1 MQNTIFYKLGKLIHS
16 LRWFLIVFWVVLM
29 LACIP
34 FLPHITSPFN
44 TTGFDSEKSES
55 ATTERF
61 INKKLGYTN
70 NNTILVL
77 YSSSTLSA
85 TDPRYIN
92 KIKKSLSGLDDFPI
106 KHEIFLPNAS
116 NKQISKDKHTAYAV
130 IILKTN
136 EPISDSS
143 LAQLESLIQKPTN
156 MTMYLGGEPIFVE
169 NVNKQTEVDL
179 YKADMVGG
187 PVAIVTLI
195 LVFGSIIA
203 GLLPIVL
210 GGGSALM
217 ILTSLYFLGHV
228 FPLSIFTLN
237 IALLLG
243 LCLSLDYSL
252 FVISRFRDELAHKK
266 NVKEAI
272 SIAQATAGKAVF
284 YSGIAV
290 FISLSALL
298 LFPINIL
305 FSVAIG
311 GMAAV
316 FFAVLTAVIVLPA
329 ILAVLYHK
337 INLLSIHLFKR
348 RKQSQS
354 QGWRVWAK
362 TVVGRPWIFFL
373 SILSLLLILGSPVLT
388 TKLGVSDFRIFP
400 EKSQSRLFFDKYTD
414 TFNEAELT
422 PILMSVRTGS
432 HSILSRKNLSKLYD
446 LTHELKQNPLI
457 EEVNSIVTTSPELSK
472 KQYAALYKLDSK
484 LLDPKINQLIET
496 TTRQNF
502 TLITLVTKYPINSA
516 ETKTLIA
523 DLSQLKT
530 YQGLEIGLTGTPVDN
545 WNVLNIIS
553 ERLHLAIIW
562 IMVFTYLILLMLLR
576 SIFLP
581 LKAILMNLLSLS
593 ACYGAL
599 VFVFQDGHF
608 HQWLNFQPQGMLDI
622 SLLVIIFCAVFG
634 FSMDYEVFLL
644 TRIKESYQSTHDN
657 DKSIIFG
664 IEKSS
669 RIITSAALIVIF
681 MCGSFLV
688 ADVLMVKAFGVG
700 IAMAIF
706 VDAFLIRTILV
717 PATMSLLKSWNWY
730 LPKWLNKVL
739 PKS

>member
-1 MQNTIFYKLGKLIHS
+1 MQNTIFYKLGTLIHS
-16 LRWFLIVFWVVLM
+16 LRWFLIGLWVVLVM
-29 LACIP
+29 ACIP
-34 FLPHITSPFN
+34 FLPHITSPFK
-44 TTGFDSEKSES
+44 TTGFASEQSES
-55 ATTERF
+55 AITERY
-61 INKKLGYTN
+61 INKKLGYSN
-70 NNTILVL
+70 NNTVLVL
-77 YSSSTLSA
+77 YSSPTLLA
-85 TDPRYIN
+85 TNPQFLN
-92 KIKKSLSGLDDFPI
+92 KIKKSLSGLEDFPI
-106 KHEIFLPNAS
+106 KHEILLPSSS

-136 EPISDSS
+136 ESLTDTS
-143 LAQLESLIQKPTN
+143 LAQLESLIKQPTN
-156 MTMYLGGEPIFVE
+156 MTMNLGGEPIFVE

-195 LVFGSIIA
+195 VVFGSIVA
-203 GLLPIVL
+203 GLLPILL

-243 LCLSLDYSL
+243 LCLSLDYAL

-272 SIAQATAGKAVF
+272 AIAQATAGKAVF
-284 YSGIAV
+284 FSGIAV

-305 FSVAIG
+305 FSVAVG

-316 FFAVLTAVIVLPA
+316 FFAVLNAVIVLPA
-329 ILAVLYHK
+329 ILAVLNHK
-337 INLLSIHLFKR
+337 INVWSIHFSKKS
-348 RKQSQS
+348 KQQHGH
-354 QGWRVWAK
+354 GWRVLAR
-362 TVVGRPWIFFL
+362 TVVGRPLIFFITTL
-373 SILSLLLILGSPVLT
+373 CFLLMLGYPVLT
-388 TKLGVSDFRIFP
+388 TKIGLSDFRIFP
-400 EKSQSRLFFDKYTD
+400 EKSQSRLFFDKYSD
-414 TFNEAELT
+414 TFNESELT
-422 PILMSVRTGS
+422 PILIGVRTGS
-432 HSILSRKNLSKLYD
+432 HSILSQKNLSKLYD
-446 LTHELKQNPLI
+446 FTQELKHNPLI
-457 EEVNSIVTTSPELSK
+457 GEVNSIVTTSPELSK
-472 KQYAALYKLDSK
+472 KQYGALYKMDSK
-484 LLDPKINQLIET
+484 LLDPKINQLLET

-502 TLITLVTKYPINSA
+502 TLITLVSKYPINSK
-516 ETKTLIA
+516 ETKTLI
-523 DLSQLKT
+523 DNLSKIKS

-553 ERLHLAIIW
+553 ERLHWAILW
-562 IMVFTYLILLMLLR
+562 IMVFTYLILLILLR

-644 TRIKESYQSTHDN
+644 TRIKESYHSTHDN

-681 MCGSFLV
+681 ICGSFLV
-688 ADVLMVKAFGVG
+688 ADVLMVKAFGLG
-700 IAMAIF
+700 IAVAIF

-717 PATMSLLKSWNWY
+717 PATMSLIKSWNWY
-730 LPKWLNKVL
+730 LPKWLDYLL
-739 PKS
+739 PKT

>member
-1 MQNTIFYKLGKLIHS
+1 MQNTIFYKLGTLIHS
-16 LRWFLIVFWVVLM
+16 LRWFLIGLWVVLVM
-29 LACIP
+29 ACIP
-34 FLPHITSPFN
+34 FLPHITSPFK
-44 TTGFDSEKSES
+44 TTGFASEQSES
-55 ATTERF
+55 AINERY
-61 INKKLGYTN
+61 INKKLGYSN
-70 NNTILVL
+70 NNTVLVL
-77 YSSSTLSA
+77 YSSPTLLA
-85 TDPRYIN
+85 THPQFLN
-92 KIKKSLSGLDDFPI
+92 KIKKSLSGLEDFPI
-106 KHEIFLPNAS
+106 KHEILLPSSS

-136 EPISDSS
+136 ESLTDTS
-143 LAQLESLIQKPTN
+143 LAQLESLIKQPTN
-156 MTMYLGGEPIFVE
+156 MTMNLGGEPIFVE

-195 LVFGSIIA
+195 VVFGSIVA
-203 GLLPIVL
+203 GLLPILL

-243 LCLSLDYSL
+243 LCLSLDYAL

-272 SIAQATAGKAVF
+272 AIAQATAGKAVF
-284 YSGIAV
+284 FSGIAV

-305 FSVAIG
+305 FSVAVG

-316 FFAVLTAVIVLPA
+316 FFAVLNAVIVLPA
-329 ILAVLYHK
+329 ILAVLNHK
-337 INLLSIHLFKR
+337 INVWSIHFSKKSKR
-348 RKQSQS
+348 QHGH
-354 QGWRVWAK
+354 GWRVLAR
-362 TVVGRPWIFFL
+362 TVVGRPLIFFVTTL
-373 SILSLLLILGSPVLT
+373 CFLLMLGYPVLT
-388 TKLGVSDFRIFP
+388 TKLGLSDFRIFP
-400 EKSQSRLFFDKYTD
+400 EKSQSRLFFDKYSES
-414 TFNEAELT
+414 FNESDLT
-422 PILMSVRTGS
+422 PILIGVRTGS
-432 HSILSRKNLSKLYD
+432 HSILSQKNLSALYD
-446 LTHELKQNPLI
+446 FTQELKRNPSI
-457 EEVNSIVTTSPELSK
+457 GEINSIVTTSPALSK
-472 KQYAALYKLDSK
+472 KQYYALYKMDSK
-484 LLDPKINQLIET
+484 LLDPKINQLLET

-502 TLITLVTKYPINSA
+502 TLITLVSKYPVNSK
-516 ETKTLIA
+516 ETKTLM
-523 DLSQLKT
+523 DNLSKIKS

-545 WNVLNIIS
+545 WDVLNIIS
-553 ERLHLAIIW
+553 ERLHWAILW
-562 IMVFTYLILLMLLR
+562 IMVFTYLILLILLR

-644 TRIKESYQSTHDN
+644 TRIKESYHSTHDN

-681 MCGSFLV
+681 ICGSFLV
-688 ADVLMVKAFGVG
+688 ADVLMVKAFGLG
-700 IAMAIF
+700 IAVAIF

-717 PATMSLLKSWNWY
+717 PATMSLIKSWNWY
-730 LPKWLNKVL
+730 LPKWLDYLL
-739 PKS
+739 PKT